1 MIIVYFEHM
10 KTHYCEEVARF
21 SNEENYNLC
30 WSALYKQAKEC
41 NMIITDSLIEEGEYP
56 FTSEEIKKLK
66 EGL

>member
-21 SNEENYNLC
+21 ISYEAYDKCYDTLTI
-30 WSALYKQAKEC
+30 LAKDS
-41 NMIITDSLIEEGEYP
+41 NMILTYSV
-56 FTSEEIKKLK
+56 FK